1 MGARRLGTL
10 TPHTLRCLPLY
21 LAAAVSPSLGLANRI
36 RLKATQASWLPGWP
50 ASKRTGHKHI
60 QHTRSRQGAST
71 RTSGPT
77 PAGILGRRRARFLPD
92 YHHHYSRRR
101 LAGAVVCCHRCR
113 RCCCCCHLNSLNINT
128 MAQRAE
134 EEARERASESRETT
148 ATISSGGGNHQTASK
163 TNPKGDRQTKLK
175 ETINFTVR
183 LSRRLRR
190 LRQEGHQGTSGRT
203 QTQRHLATHSFV
215 SKVPPQLAPRRLRAR
230 AGPSRPLNLSGAP
243 CSCGR
248 LAGWLAGLPRR
259 PSRAQIQ
266 LCSARHSNNNKKE
279 GAGPS
284 LRLYLNGLIADG
296 RHSTSGSW
304 APMAASQWGCRQGP
318 ARPCLAHS
326 IHLECLSRAIF
337 RCVRIA
343 PSARARGHTDTYIHT
358 RI

>member
-1 MGARRLGTL
+1 MTVLFGAPEFDTISMGARRLGTL

-134 EEARERASESRETT
+134 EEARERASRGRPPPPSAAAAATT
-148 ATISSGGGNHQTASK
+148 KQQAK
-163 TNPKGDRQTKLK
+163 
-175 ETINFTVR
+175 
-183 LSRRLRR
+183 
-190 LRQEGHQGTSGRT
+190 
-203 QTQRHLATHSFV
+203 QTQKATD
-215 SKVPPQLAPRRLRAR
+215 KQ
-230 AGPSRPLNLSGAP
+230 N
-243 CSCGR
+243 
-248 LAGWLAGLPRR
+248 
-259 PSRAQIQ
+259 
-266 LCSARHSNNNKKE
+266 
-279 GAGPS
+279 
-284 LRLYLNGLIADG
+284 
-296 RHSTSGSW
+296 
-304 APMAASQWGCRQGP
+304 
-318 ARPCLAHS
+318 
-326 IHLECLSRAIF
+326 
-337 RCVRIA
+337 
-343 PSARARGHTDTYIHT
+343 
-358 RI
+358 